1 MRPIRTPGRLLLRAA
16 ASGQVGYNTVVP
28 SSSRPDIRNVAVIAH
43 VDHGKTS
50 LVNSMLNEAGLV
62 HVKFGEAGFTL
73 DSMTGNPLERE
84 KGVTIL
90 SKIIGIPVPRH
101 ILERRVQLLGS
112 SNGAAHQGQ
121 DGGSDVRLNIIDTP
135 GHADF
140 GGEVERVLGMADG
153 CLLIVDA
160 AEGPMPQTRFV
171 LQKAFEL
178 HLRPIVVINKVDR
191 RDART
196 EWVLEQT
203 SDLFLDLATDAEQL
217 DFPVLYAIAREGR
230 AGVKAEELEPTLE
243 PLFDVILDHVPPP
256 SGDTEASLQ
265 VQVTTLDYDSHQGRF
280 AIGRVRR
287 GAVRPGDSIV
297 RLTRTGQKTGPH
309 KVVAVNTY
317 EGLARVASEC
327 ATVGDIVALTGIPD
341 VAISDTLADPA
352 NPEALPAQAIEEP
365 TVRMA
370 FGVNTSP
377 FAGRDTKLS
386 STSRQLRARL
396 LRELETNVSLRVEDT
411 DSADE
416 FLVSGRGE
424 LHLAILIETL
434 RREGYEFQV
443 SRPEV
448 ITRQIDGRTCEPLEH
463 LVVDTI
469 EEHVGAVSELL
480 GKRLGK
486 LEHMAHDGHGGLRM
500 EFRVPTRGLIGLRS
514 QLLTA
519 TRGHSVMASR
529 LLGYEPWMGPIGGTR
544 NGVLVASESGVAT
557 GYSIANAQERAQT
570 LIEPQTPVYEGML
583 VGLNSRPE
591 DMAVNIVKEKKQT
604 NIRSST
610 SEIAVKLSPPLRLS
624 LEQALD
630 FIEGDEL
637 VEVTPVGYRLR
648 KRLLSAGE
656 RARAVKRQAS

>member
-1 MRPIRTPGRLLLRAA
+1 M
-16 ASGQVGYNTVVP
+16 P
-28 SSSRPDIRNVAVIAH
+28 SARPDLRNVAVIAH

-50 LVNSMLNEAGLV
+50 LVNSMLAEAGLV
-62 HVKFGEAGFTL
+62 HVKFGESGFTL

-90 SKIIGIPVPRH
+90 SKIIGIPYVD
-101 ILERRVQLLGS
+101 RRTS
-112 SNGAAHQGQ
+112 TE
-121 DGGSDVRLNIIDTP
+121 VRLNIIDTP

-153 CLLIVDA
+153 ALLIVDA

-178 HLRPIVVINKVDR
+178 GLRPILVINKVDR
-191 RDART
+191 RDARAD
-196 EWVLEQT
+196 WVLDAT
-203 SDLFLDLATDAEQL
+203 SDLFLDLATDAAQL
-217 DFPVLYAIAREGR
+217 EFPVLYAVAREGKTGPSPDR
-230 AGVKAEELEPTLE
+230 LSDNLE
-243 PLFDVILDHVPPP
+243 PLFHTILDHVPAPE
-256 SGDTEASLQ
+256 GDPDAPLQ

-287 GAVRPGDSIV
+287 GAVRPGDGVV
-297 RLTRTGQKTGPH
+297 RLSRDGQQTGPF
-309 KVVAVNTY
+309 KVVAVYTY
-317 EGLARVASEC
+317 TGLSRQAVDC
-327 ATVGDIVALTGIPD
+327 ATIGDIVALTGIPD
-341 VAISDTLADPA
+341 VAISDTVADPR

-365 TVRMA
+365 TVRMT

-377 FAGRDTKLS
+377 FAGREARLS

-396 LRELETNVSLRVEDT
+396 QRELETNVSLRVEDT

-424 LHLAILIETL
+424 LHLAILVETL
-434 RREGYEFQV
+434 RREGYEFAV

-448 ITRQIDGRTCEPLEH
+448 ITREIDGETYEPYEH

-486 LEHMAHDGHGGLRM
+486 LSHMGHDGHGGVRM

-529 LLGYEPWMGPIGGTR
+529 LIGYEPWQGPIGVTR
-544 NGVLVASESGVAT
+544 NGVLVASEPGVAT
-557 GYSIANAQERAQT
+557 SYAIGNAQERAQT
-570 LIEPQTPVYEGML
+570 FVEPQTAVYEGML
-583 VGLNSRPE
+583 VGLNSRAE
-591 DMAVNIVKEKKQT
+591 DMPFNIVREKKQT

-610 SEIAVKLSPPLRLS
+610 SDIAVKLSPPLRLS
-624 LEQALD
+624 LEQAMD
-630 FIEGDEL
+630 FIERDEL
-637 VEVTPVGYRLR
+637 VEVTPQGFRLR
-648 KRLLSAGE
+648 KRLLTADE
-656 RARAVKRQAS
+656 RAKAKKREVG

>member
-1 MRPIRTPGRLLLRAA
+1 MPHNFGHAHKTLARPTTHRH
-16 ASGQVGYNTVVP
+16 ASVGYNTLVP
-28 SSSRPDIRNVAVIAH
+28 STRADIRNVAVIAH

-50 LVNSMLNEAGLV
+50 LVDQMLRQAGLARTRL
-62 HVKFGEAGFTL
+62 GEPEFTL

-84 KGVTIL
+84 KGITIL
-90 SKIIGIPVPRH
+90 AKLTGVPYRDPR
-101 ILERRVQLLGS
+101 LQ
-112 SNGAAHQGQ
+112 Q
-121 DGGSDVRLNIIDTP
+121 DVRLNIIDTP

-153 CLLIVDA
+153 ALLIVDA

-178 HLRPIVVINKVDR
+178 GLRPIVVINKVDR
-191 RDART
+191 RDARV
-196 EWVLEQT
+196 EWVLSAT

-230 AGVKAEELEPTLE
+230 VGRAPDQLAEDLE
-243 PLFDVILDHVPPP
+243 PLFHTIVDHVPPP
-256 SGDTEASLQ
+256 HGDQGGPLQ
-265 VQVTTLDYDSHQGRF
+265 VQVTTLDYDTHQGRF
-280 AIGRVRR
+280 AIGRIRR
-287 GAVRPGDSIV
+287 GAVRPGDNVV
-297 RLTRTGQKTGPH
+297 RLNRYDEQTGPH
-309 KVVAVNTY
+309 KIVAVFTY
-317 EGLARVASEC
+317 EGLARVTVDC
-327 ATVGDIVALTGIPD
+327 ATVGDIVALTGLSD
-341 VAISDTLADPA
+341 VGIGDTITDPSR
-352 NPEALPAQAIEEP
+352 PEALPAQAIEEP
-365 TVRMA
+365 TVRMT

-377 FAGRDTKLS
+377 FAGREAKLS
-386 STSRQLRARL
+386 STSRQLRGRL

-434 RREGYEFQV
+434 RREGYEFSV

-448 ITRQIDGRTCEPLEH
+448 ITKELEGRLHEPVEH

-469 EEHVGAVSELL
+469 EDHVGAVAELL
-480 GKRLGK
+480 GKRLAR
-486 LEHMAHDGHGGLRM
+486 LEHMSHDGHGGVRM

-514 QLLTA
+514 LLLTA

-529 LLGYEPWMGPIGGTR
+529 LLGYEPWQGPISGTR

-557 GYSIANAQERAQT
+557 GYAIANAQERAQT
-570 LIEPQTPVYEGML
+570 FVEPQASVYEGML

-591 DMAVNIVKEKKQT
+591 DMAINITKEKKQT

-630 FIEGDEL
+630 FIEPDEL
-637 VEVTPVGYRLR
+637 VEVTPVSFRLR
-648 KRLLSAGE
+648 KRLLSAND
-656 RARAVKRQAS
+656 RAKEKKRAG

>member
-1 MRPIRTPGRLLLRAA
+1 
-16 ASGQVGYNTVVP
+16 
-28 SSSRPDIRNVAVIAH
+28 VIAH

-50 LVNSMLNEAGLV
+50 LVDQMLRQAGLARTRL
-62 HVKFGEAGFTL
+62 GEPDFTL

-84 KGVTIL
+84 KGITIL
-90 SKIIGIPVPRH
+90 AKLTGIPYRAPWSG
-101 ILERRVQLLGS
+101 EQ
-112 SNGAAHQGQ
+112 
-121 DGGSDVRLNIIDTP
+121 VRLNIIDTP

-153 CLLIVDA
+153 ALLIVDA

-171 LQKAFEL
+171 LHKAFEL

-191 RDART
+191 RDARPD
-196 EWVLEQT
+196 WVLSET

-217 DFPVLYAIAREGR
+217 DFPVLYAIAREGQ
-230 AGVKAEELEPTLE
+230 AGYRPDQLQETLQ
-243 PLFDVILDHVPPP
+243 PLFRTILEHVPPP
-256 SGDTEASLQ
+256 SGEPDAPLQ
-265 VQVTTLDYDSHQGRF
+265 LQITTLDYDSHQGRF
-280 AIGRVRR
+280 AIGRIRR
-287 GAVRPGDSIV
+287 GAVRPSDSV
-297 RLTRTGQKTGPH
+297 LLLNRSGEQTGPY
-309 KVVAVNTY
+309 KVGSVYTY
-317 EGLARVASEC
+317 EGLTRVAAGC
-327 ATVGDIVALTGIPD
+327 ATVGDIVALTGIPE
-341 VAISDTLADPA
+341 VAIGDTVADPSK
-352 NPEALPAQAIEEP
+352 PESLPAQAIEQP
-365 TVRMA
+365 TVRMT

-377 FAGRDTKLS
+377 FAGRESKLS
-386 STSRQLRARL
+386 STSRQLRGRL

-424 LHLAILIETL
+424 LHLAILIETV
-434 RREGYEFQV
+434 RREGYEFAV

-448 ITRQIDGRTCEPLEH
+448 ITREIDGLVQEPVEH

-469 EEHVGAVSELL
+469 EEHVGAASELL

-486 LEHMAHDGHGGLRM
+486 LEHMAHDGHGGVRM

-529 LLGYEPWMGPIGGTR
+529 LLGYEPWQGAFAGTR
-544 NGVLVASESGVAT
+544 NGVLVASDGGVAT
-557 GYSIANAQERAQT
+557 SYAIANAQERAQT
-570 LIEPQTPVYEGML
+570 FIEPQTSVYEGML

-591 DMAVNIVKEKKQT
+591 DMAVNITREKKQT

-610 SEIAVKLSPPLRLS
+610 AEIAVKLSPPLRLS

-630 FIEGDEL
+630 FIEPDEL
-637 VEVTPVGYRLR
+637 VEVTPATFRMR
-648 KRLLSAGE
+648 KRLLSAND
-656 RARAVKRQAS
+656 RAREKKRRLDSLST

>member
-1 MRPIRTPGRLLLRAA
+1 
-16 ASGQVGYNTVVP
+16 VP
-28 SSSRPDIRNVAVIAH
+28 STRTDIRNVAVIAH

-50 LVNSMLNEAGLV
+50 LVNSMLSQAGLV
-62 HVKFGEAGFTL
+62 HLKFGEGGFTL

-90 SKIIGIPVPRH
+90 AKIIGVPYRDH
-101 ILERRVQLLGS
+101 RTDQE
-112 SNGAAHQGQ
+112 
-121 DGGSDVRLNIIDTP
+121 VRLNIIDTP

-153 CLLIVDA
+153 ALLIVDA

-178 HLRPIVVINKVDR
+178 GLRPIVVINKVDR
-191 RDART
+191 RDARAD
-196 EWVLEQT
+196 WVLEAT
-203 SDLFLDLATDAEQL
+203 SDLFLDLATDAAQL
-217 DFPVLYAIAREGR
+217 EFPILYAIAREGK
-230 AGVKAEELEPTLE
+230 AGRSPDRLADDLQ
-243 PLFDVILDHVPPP
+243 PLFDTIVDHVPPP
-256 SGDTEASLQ
+256 EGDPDAPLQ
-265 VQVTTLDYDSHQGRF
+265 LQVTTLDYDSHQGRF

-287 GAVRPGDSIV
+287 GAIRPGDSVV
-297 RLTRTGQKTGPH
+297 RISRTGQQTGPF
-309 KVVAVNTY
+309 KVVAVYTY
-317 EGLARVASEC
+317 QALARVGVEC
-327 ATVGDIVALTGIPD
+327 AMVGDIVALTGVAD
-341 VAISDTLADPA
+341 VAISDTLADPSA
-352 NPEALPAQAIEEP
+352 PEALPAQAIEEP
-365 TVRMA
+365 TVRMT

-377 FAGRDTKLS
+377 FAGREAKLS
-386 STSRQLRARL
+386 STSRQLRTRL

-424 LHLAILIETL
+424 LHLAILVETL
-434 RREGYEFQV
+434 RREGYEFAV

-448 ITRQIDGRTCEPLEH
+448 ITREVDGQTHEPIEH

-486 LEHMAHDGHGGLRM
+486 LEHMAHDGHGGVRM

-529 LLGYEPWMGPIGGTR
+529 LLGYERWQGPIGVSR
-544 NGVLVASESGVAT
+544 NGVLVASESGSAT
-557 GYSIANAQERAQT
+557 GYAIGNAQERAQT
-570 LIEPQTPVYEGML
+570 FIEPQTPVYEGML
-583 VGLNSRPE
+583 IGLNSRPE
-591 DMAVNIVKEKKQT
+591 DMPYNIVKEKKQT

-610 SEIAVKLSPPLRLS
+610 SDIAVRLSPPLRLS
-624 LEQALD
+624 LEQAMD
-630 FIEGDEL
+630 FIESDEL
-637 VEVTPVGYRLR
+637 VEVTPVAFRLR
-648 KRLLSAGE
+648 KRLLKAE
-656 RARAVKRQAS
+656 DRAKDKKRSQN

>member
-1 MRPIRTPGRLLLRAA
+1 MTVATPATRSLTRTDL
-16 ASGQVGYNTVVP
+16 
-28 SSSRPDIRNVAVIAH
+28 RNVAVIAH

-50 LVNSMLNEAGLV
+50 LVDQMLRQAGLART
-62 HVKFGEAGFTL
+62 KMGEGDFTL

-84 KGVTIL
+84 KGITIL
-90 SKIIGIPVPRH
+90 SKITTIPYVEPVSGEH
-101 ILERRVQLLGS
+101 VT
-112 SNGAAHQGQ
+112 
-121 DGGSDVRLNIIDTP
+121 LNIIDTP

-178 HLRPIVVINKVDR
+178 GLTPIVVINKVDR
-191 RDART
+191 QHARAA
-196 EWVLEQT
+196 WVLDATEH
-203 SDLFLDLATDAEQL
+203 LFLELATEDAHL

-230 AGVKAEELEPTLE
+230 AGHAPDALADDLQ
-243 PLFDVILDHVPPP
+243 PLFRTILDHVPAP
-256 SGDTEASLQ
+256 SGDPEAPLQ
-265 VQVTTLDYDSHQGRF
+265 LLVTTLDYDNHQGRI

-287 GAVRPGDSIV
+287 GTLRPGDQV
-297 RLTRTGQKTGPH
+297 LRLGRTGTQSGPH
-309 KVVAVNTY
+309 KVVSVFTY
-317 EGLARVASEC
+317 RGLARVPADEVC
-327 ATVGDIVALTGIPD
+327 VGDIVALTGLD
-341 VAISDTLADPA
+341 QAAIGDTLADPSA
-352 NPEALPAQAIEEP
+352 PDALPAPAIEEP

-377 FAGRDTKLS
+377 FAGREATVS
-386 STSRQLRARL
+386 STSRQIRARL
-396 LRELETNVSLRVEDT
+396 LRELETNVSLRVADT

-424 LHLAILIETL
+424 LHLSILIETL

-448 ITRQIDGRTCEPLEH
+448 ITKEIDGRTHEPVEH

-486 LEHMAHDGHGGLRM
+486 MENMQHDSHGGVRM
-500 EFRVPTRGLIGLRS
+500 EFSVPTRGLIGLRS

-529 LLGYEPWMGPIGGTR
+529 LIGYEPWQGPIGGTR
-544 NGVLVASESGVAT
+544 NGVLVASEPGVAT

-570 LIEPQTPVYEGML
+570 FVEPQAQVYEGMI
-583 VGLNSRPE
+583 VGLNARPE
-591 DMAVNIVKEKKQT
+591 DMAINIAKEKKQT

-610 SEIAVKLSPPLRLS
+610 SDIAVKLTPPIRLS

-630 FIEGDEL
+630 FIEPDEL
-637 VEVTPVGYRLR
+637 VEVTPAAFRLR
-648 KRLLSAGE
+648 KRVLNTEE
-656 RARAVKRQAS
+656 RAKARKRGPD

>member
-1 MRPIRTPGRLLLRAA
+1 MTTRA
-16 ASGQVGYNTVVP
+16 
-28 SSSRPDIRNVAVIAH
+28 DLRNVAVIAH

-50 LVNSMLNEAGLV
+50 LVDQMLRQAGLARTRM
-62 HVKFGEAGFTL
+62 GEGDFTL

-84 KGVTIL
+84 KGITIL
-90 SKIIGIPVPRH
+90 SKLTGVPYRG
-101 ILERRVQLLGS
+101 VT
-112 SNGAAHQGQ
+112 
-121 DGGSDVRLNIIDTP
+121 LNIIDTP

-178 HLRPIVVINKVDR
+178 GLRPILVINKVDR
-191 RDART
+191 RDARP
-196 EWVLEQT
+196 EWVLNAT
-203 SDLFLDLATDAEQL
+203 SDLFLDLATDEAQL

-230 AGVKAEELEPTLE
+230 AGPAPDALAGDLE
-243 PLFDVILDHVPPP
+243 PLFHTILDHVPPP
-256 SGDTEASLQ
+256 EGDAEATLQ
-265 VQVTTLDYDSHQGRF
+265 VQVTTLDYDTHQGRF
-280 AIGRVRR
+280 AIGRIRR
-287 GAVRPGDSIV
+287 GSVRPGESV
-297 RLTRTGQKTGPH
+297 LRLARDGSQTGPH
-309 KVVAVNTY
+309 KVVAVYTY
-317 EGLARVASEC
+317 EGLTRVSREQA
-327 ATVGDIVALTGIPD
+327 AVGDIVALTGVAD
-341 VAISDTLADPA
+341 VGIGDTLADPST
-352 NPEALPAQAIEEP
+352 PERLPVPSIEEP
-365 TVRMA
+365 TVRMT
-370 FGVNTSP
+370 FVVNTSP
-377 FAGRDTKLS
+377 FAGREAKLS

-396 LRELETNVSLRVEDT
+396 LRELETNVSLRVAAT

-424 LHLAILIETL
+424 LHLAILVETL

-448 ITRQIDGRTCEPLEH
+448 ITQQVDGRTCEPIEH

-486 LEHMAHDGHGGLRM
+486 MEHMEHDGHGGVRM

-514 QLLTA
+514 LLLTA

-529 LLGYEPWMGPIGGTR
+529 LLGYEPWQGSIGGSR
-544 NGVLVASESGVAT
+544 NGAVVASESGVTTSYAIA
-557 GYSIANAQERAQT
+557 SIQERAQT
-570 LIEPQTPVYEGML
+570 FVEPGALVYEGMI

-591 DMAVNIVKEKKQT
+591 DMAVNITREKKQT

-610 SEIAVKLSPPLRLS
+610 AEIGIRLTPPVRLS

-630 FIEGDEL
+630 FIEPDEL
-637 VEVTPVGYRLR
+637 VEVTPVAFRLR
-648 KRLLSAGE
+648 KRLLTANE
-656 RARAVKRQAS
+656 RAKALKRAG